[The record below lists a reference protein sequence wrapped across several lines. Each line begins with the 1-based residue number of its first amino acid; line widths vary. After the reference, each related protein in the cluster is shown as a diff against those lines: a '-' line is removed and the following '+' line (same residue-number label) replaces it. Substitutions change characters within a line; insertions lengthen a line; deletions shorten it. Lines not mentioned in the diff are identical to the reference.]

1 MNYTIM
7 HTISS
12 YDTYRDRSL
21 IKDQGGAGGK
31 LGGLPKQFMVR
42 GGGGLLKF
50 FQHEGGG
57 CQNYLW

>member
-42 GGGGLLKF
+42 RGGLSKLF
-50 FQHEGGG
+50 VVIINILG
-57 CQNYLW
+57 